1 MRCSSYRE
9 AWSIAWPLCDN
20 RATSHRWINLRFLSS
35 YLGGLHCYAGR
46 KLKTVKTY
54 ISESLCLFGLF
65 HKVLILALVL
75 GIQVRVLS
83 VLFTDLE
90 VIVLVLR
97 VLINNTG
104 RSYTTVNGYIF
115 KLLWEARCW
124 SRWFDFVCPDFT
136 TVVESAATFLTAL
149 RSSCLVHT
157 LNCSISG
164 VVIVGLSC
172 AVPAAQ
178 TQLLIAPSVN

>member
-1 MRCSSYRE
+1 M
-9 AWSIAWPLCDN
+9 
-20 RATSHRWINLRFLSS
+20 
-35 YLGGLHCYAGR
+35 
-46 KLKTVKTY
+46 KTVKTY

-115 KLLWEARCW
+115 KLL
-124 SRWFDFVCPDFT
+124 
-136 TVVESAATFLTAL
+136 
-149 RSSCLVHT
+149 
-157 LNCSISG
+157 
-164 VVIVGLSC
+164 
-172 AVPAAQ
+172 
-178 TQLLIAPSVN
+178 